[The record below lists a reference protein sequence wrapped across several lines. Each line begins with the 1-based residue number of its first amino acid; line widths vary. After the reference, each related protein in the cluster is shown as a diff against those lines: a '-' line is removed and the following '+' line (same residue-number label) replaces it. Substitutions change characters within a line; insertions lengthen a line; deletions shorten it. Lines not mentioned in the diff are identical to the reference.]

1 MVFDLP
7 FYDHMNITVLV
18 VDDDPIFLSIIP
30 NMLKN
35 PSYKDTSFGEITVM
49 TANDSSEAV
58 HKLIG
63 ECNNIDIVITDYHIP
78 GLNGLQLKKKIK
90 EEFGNLPV
98 IGVRVFLPT
107 YRTLEHLHRSNP

>member
-1 MVFDLP
+1 
-7 FYDHMNITVLV
+7 
-18 VDDDPIFLSIIP
+18 
-30 NMLKN
+30 
-35 PSYKDTSFGEITVM
+35 M

-78 GLNGLQLKKKIK
+78 GLQLKKKIK

-107 YRTLEHLHRSNP
+107 YRTLVTSFLSTSYLFYNAFFLKSNW